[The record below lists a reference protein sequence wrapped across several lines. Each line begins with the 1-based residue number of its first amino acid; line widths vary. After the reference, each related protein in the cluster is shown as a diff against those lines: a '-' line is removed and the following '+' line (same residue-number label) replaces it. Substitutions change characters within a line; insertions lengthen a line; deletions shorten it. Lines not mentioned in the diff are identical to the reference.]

1 MYTMLIFRYLDAVSD
16 AKRAVKL
23 DPLYLKAWARLG
35 KIEHAS
41 VRVTNSYS
49 CPLMLTSRL

>member
-1 MYTMLIFRYLDAVSD
+1 MLILRYLDAASD

-41 VRVTNSYS
+41 IRITNLCS
-49 CPLMLTSRL
+49 CPLTLIFRL